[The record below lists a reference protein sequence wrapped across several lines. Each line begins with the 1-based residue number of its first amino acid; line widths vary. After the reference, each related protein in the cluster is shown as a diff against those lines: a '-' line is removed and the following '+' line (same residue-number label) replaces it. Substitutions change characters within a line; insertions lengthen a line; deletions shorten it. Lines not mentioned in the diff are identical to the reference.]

1 MEQLKRRELCRGIY
15 LNSVR
20 DDRFKSGRISV
31 NMSVPL
37 MDETAA
43 ENALMIQLLGR
54 SCKAYPDYISLNREV
69 SRLYGAALTTDCIKM
84 GDLQTLTLSVSGLDD
99 RYTLDGEVLSK
110 ELAGLL
116 CKMLFEPK
124 LDGEAFAED
133 DVEQERR
140 QLLELIE
147 AEANEKRGYAIKQC
161 IRLMCK
167 KDSFGLSRIGT
178 HEQVSS
184 VTPQEVYKAWRRVL
198 ETAVVNIVVV
208 GELDDEAIGEAFKS
222 EFTKL
227 DRAVTDCTIKPYE
240 FDGELRQSVETQE
253 VMQSKLVMGFSC
265 KISAGDERA
274 DHAKLMTLVLGGTPS
289 SKLFTNVRE
298 KESLCYYC
306 AANYNR
312 QKGIILVDSGVEK
325 QNIEKAK
332 TEILNQLE
340 QIKQGNI
347 TDFEISA
354 AKLAVGDSAGMVT
367 DSVSGIEK
375 FYSSQLFEKEI
386 LSPEQAAHRIN
397 AVTKEQI
404 IEAAKCVELAA
415 VYVLTDG
422 KEGEE

>member
-1 MEQLKRRELCRGIY
+1 MEQLIRRELSHGIY

-31 NMSVPL
+31 NMFVPL
-37 MDETAA
+37 KEETAA
-43 ENALMIQLLGR
+43 ENALLTQLLGR
-54 SCKAYPDYISLNREV
+54 SCKDYPDYISLNREV
-69 SRLYGAALTTDCIKM
+69 SRLYGAALTAECVKM
-84 GDLQTLTLSVSGLDD
+84 GDFQAITLSVSGLDD
-99 RYTLDGEVLSK
+99 RYTLNGEVLSK
-110 ELAGLL
+110 ELAELL
-116 CKMLFEPK
+116 CKMIFEPK
-124 LDGEAFAED
+124 LEGEAFAGY

-161 IRLMCK
+161 IRLMCEN
-167 KDSFGLSRIGT
+167 DRFGISRFGT
-178 HEQVSS
+178 YEQVQC
-184 VTPQEVYKAWRRVL
+184 VTPEQLYKAWRRVL
-198 ETAVVNIVVV
+198 ETAIVNIVVV
-208 GELDDEAIGEAFKS
+208 GELDSEGIGEALNAEFKRI
-222 EFTKL
+222 ERKP
-227 DRAVTDCTIKPYE
+227 VNGVIKPYI
-240 FDGELRQSVETQE
+240 FDGEVKQETEIQE
-253 VMQSKLVMGFSC
+253 VMQSKLVLGFSC
-265 KISAGDERA
+265 NITAGDERA

-306 AANYNR
+306 AASYNR

-332 TEILNQLE
+332 KEILNQLE
-340 QIKQGNI
+340 QIKLGNI
-347 TDFEISA
+347 TEFEISA

-367 DSVSGIEK
+367 DSVSGIDK

-386 LSPEQAAHRIN
+386 LSPAQAAQRIS

-404 IEAAKCVELAA
+404 VEAAKCVELAA

-422 KEGEE
+422 KEGIE

>member
-1 MEQLKRRELCRGIY
+1 MEQMKRCELCRGIY
-15 LNSVR
+15 LNSVK

-31 NMSVPL
+31 NLSVPIVK
-37 MDETAA
+37 ETVAQ
-43 ENALMIQLLGR
+43 NALLIQLLGR
-54 SCKAYPDYISLNREV
+54 CCKAYPDYISLNREV
-69 SRLYGAALTTDCIKM
+69 SRLYGAVIGTDCVKL

-99 RYTLDGEVLSK
+99 RYTLNGEVLSE
-110 ELAGLL
+110 ELANLL

-124 LDGEAFAED
+124 LEGEAFASD

-147 AEANEKRGYAIKQC
+147 AEANDKRRYAVKQC
-161 IRLMCK
+161 IGMMCQN
-167 KDSFGLSRIGT
+167 DPFGISRVGT
-178 HEQVSS
+178 YDQVCS
-184 VTPQEVYKAWRRVL
+184 VTPQDVYRAWKNVL

-208 GELDDEAIGEAFKS
+208 GRLDDEAIGDAFKA
-222 EFTKL
+222 EFLKL
-227 DRAVTDCTIKPYE
+227 ERNAVECGITPYE
-240 FDGELRQSVETQE
+240 FDGELKQLVETQE

-332 TEILNQLE
+332 KEILNQLE

-386 LSPEQAAHRIN
+386 LSPEQAAQRIN

-404 IEAAKCVELAA
+404 VEAANCVELAA